1 MYDEITDNMFTSGTL
16 DLNPNIKY
24 SESWVVKYCPKTFDD
39 CLLKS
44 EEKKQ
49 MNEWLEYVNKPKE
62 ELPESSKNTKGK
74 KAPKKTKKN
83 KCKYDTNCLF
93 LHGPPGI
100 GKTTIANLLFKK
112 FKYDVIEFNSSDTRT
127 AKTIQER
134 LDQVGGSHNVIDFM
148 CNKKTKIAIILD
160 EIDGLSSGDK
170 GGMSEINNII
180 QASRDKNTPFICI
193 SNNICKKTDSLKR
206 KSYYMKIAK
215 PSDIII
221 KKIITKISEKESL
234 KLDDLIQKKIV
245 EKSQGDIRRCVT
257 LLEYI
262 FRNKNKLDDKKEMP
276 SNNIKLVITEKNSNQ
291 HELNVDYELIETDE
305 LSVTQSDD
313 EDQDDDET
321 SKLFSEIDNYSRKL
335 TELLPYEMCEKVLNS
350 TNTLEFF
357 MKNFNFDHSMTN
369 WYIYENFIK
378 YIEKNRIA
386 SHDVKVRNIKEFF
399 ANFTMGDIFE
409 YQVVQSQNY
418 EFYDYINIIKTHG
431 ASFWANH
438 ELKKTTYNKMGMMN
452 YSTLLNKTSL
462 EYSNSKNWSN
472 INACLNCNQDTQ
484 ITTEL
489 CDIIYRKIENKDFNF
504 IRNLNKLNDLN
515 LNYSDLERIIKMSSF
530 YNKNNTNILST
541 LKKNEIIL

>member
-1 MYDEITDNMFTSGTL
+1 MITN
-16 DLNPNIKY
+16 
-24 SESWVVKYCPKTFDD
+24 VKEAT
-39 CLLKS
+39 S
-44 EEKKQ
+44 EE
-49 MNEWLEYVNKPKE
+49 MNEWLEYLNKPKE
-62 ELPESSKNTKGK
+62 EEIISKNTKT
-74 KAPKKTKKN
+74 KAKSKKTTKSKKN
-83 KCKYDTNCLF
+83 KSKYDTNCLF

-100 GKTTIANLLFKK
+100 GKTTIANLLLKK
-112 FKYDVIEFNSSDTRT
+112 YKYDVIEFNSSDTRT

-180 QASRDKNTPFICI
+180 QSNRDKNTPFICI

-215 PSDIII
+215 PSDITI
-221 KKIITKISEKESL
+221 KKIITNISQSENL
-234 KLDDLIQKKIV
+234 KLDDIIV
-245 EKSQGDIRRCVT
+245 NKVLQKSQGDIRRCVT
-257 LLEYI
+257 LMEYI
-262 FRNKNKLDDKKEMP
+262 FRNKNKIKKTLAKVNEE
-276 SNNIKLVITEKNSNQ
+276 NIKIVITEKPLTSKSNQ
-291 HELNVDYELIETDE
+291 NDDILDDKLELNEIK
-305 LSVTQSDD
+305 SDD
-313 EDQDDDET
+313 EYENEQET

-335 TELLPYEMCEKVLNS
+335 TELAPYEMCEKVLNS

-369 WYIYENFIK
+369 WYIYENFVK
-378 YIEKNRIA
+378 YIDKNRVG
-386 SHDVKVRNIKEFF
+386 SHDTKVRNAKEFYT
-399 ANFTMGDIFE
+399 NFTIGDIFE

-438 ELKKTTYNKMGMMN
+438 ELKKTPYNKMGMMN

-462 EYSNSKNWSN
+462 EYSNSKNWGSTN
-472 INACLNCNQDTQ
+472 TSLKSNQDTQ

-489 CDIIYRKIENKDFNF
+489 CDIIYKKIEIKDFNF
-504 IRNLNKLNDLN
+504 IKNLNKLNDLN
-515 LNYSDLERIIKMSSF
+515 LNYSDLERIVKMSSF
-530 YNKNNTNILST
+530 YNKNNTNILAY